1 MLRPCYHSVTM
12 TEIAKMSGVSRKLF
26 DVEEYHRMDEV
37 GILNED
43 DHIELIEG
51 RLFDSKTGYERPIDT
66 HEYHLMIEAGIIRE
80 GARVELVG
88 GEIVEMAAMGSRHA
102 SCMRRLDAL
111 LNREVRGNAQIST
124 QCPIQ
129 FGDHAEPEPDV
140 ALLKPREDFYSG
152 AHPAPEDIL
161 LVIEL
166 SDTTLLYDRE
176 VKLPLYARAGIPE
189 AWIVNLPAE
198 TVEVHSRPATGEY
211 RETLRAKR
219 GEFVESK
226 RLPSLRLTV
235 DDILG

>member
-1 MLRPCYHSVTM
+1 MRPCYHLVTM
-12 TEIAKMSGVSRKLF
+12 TEITEMSGVDRRLF
-26 DVEEYHRMDEV
+26 DIEEYHRMGEV

-66 HEYHLMIEAGIIRE
+66 QEYHLMIEAGIIRE

-111 LNREVRGNAQIST
+111 LNRVTRGNAQIST

-129 FGDHAEPEPDV
+129 VGDHAEPEPDV

-152 AHPAPEDIL
+152 MHPSPDDIL

-226 RLPSLRLTV
+226 MLPSLRLAI